1 MKQVLRQIYIFTIV
15 IALASCHNTQNKNID
30 SQNTDTVLNVKD
42 SAQKVSIDTAFT
54 FEKIIFHTTG
64 CEGTCPTYHLSVDK
78 DKKIELYSE
87 IVYKASGFNLDKA
100 KIGYFKGSVSD
111 TTFAKLLHEL
121 KNIGLDTLNF
131 GDTKGYDGPIKTI
144 IIYYNGK
151 RKFFK
156 AMFHSKNSNKLIQ
169 TLYEIC
175 RASDTKKVKRKF
187 EIEKADS

>member
-1 MKQVLRQIYIFTIV
+1 MKRVFRQIYILTIV
-15 IALASCHNTQNKNID
+15 TTIAGCDISQNKNIG
-30 SQNTDTVLNVKD
+30 SENTATEVDAKVNV
-42 SAQKVSIDTAFT
+42 QKVSLDTAFT

-64 CEGTCPTYHLSVDK
+64 CEGNCPTYHLSVNK
-78 DKKIELYSE
+78 DKTIELHSE

-111 TTFAKLLHEL
+111 TSFAKLLCEL

-131 GDTKGYDGPIKTI
+131 GDTKGYDAPIKTI
-144 IIYYNGK
+144 IVYYNDK

-156 AMFHSKNSNKLIQ
+156 AMFHSKNSNRLVE

-175 RASDTKKVKRKF
+175 TSSDTKKVNKKF
-187 EIEKADS
+187 VIEKASI